1 MSFFLVSMPL
11 AIVVGVLRYR
21 SLLSAQPVS
30 GGRPIAASSS
40 PAPVRARRRVVI
52 DKAA

>member
-1 MSFFLVSMPL
+1 MSFFLVSMSL
-11 AIVVGVLRYR
+11 AIIVGALRYR
-21 SLLSAQPVS
+21 SLVSTQPIS
-30 GGRPIAASSS
+30 GGRPVAASSS